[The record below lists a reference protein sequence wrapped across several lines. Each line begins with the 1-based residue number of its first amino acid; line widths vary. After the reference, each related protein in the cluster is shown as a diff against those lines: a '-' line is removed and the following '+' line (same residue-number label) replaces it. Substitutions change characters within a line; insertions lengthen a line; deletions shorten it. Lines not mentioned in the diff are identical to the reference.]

1 MRILELFIPKEQKF
15 FIMLKDQTDNVMQA
29 AILFNKFVREFNSL
43 NQNQRQD
50 FVKKISDLEHRG
62 DRITHFIMD
71 RLNESFITPIDKEDL
86 HRLVMLLDDV
96 IDLINVVTR
105 QMVIYNLKS
114 LDSSIERFGSIIQEG
129 LYETSMAIHSLKMM
143 KYSKKNAIRINQLEN
158 EADELFR
165 KVIGDLFANG
175 KDPVKIIK
183 FKDICSN
190 LELITDKIED
200 VSVVLDNIVIKN
212 A

>member
-1 MRILELFIPKEQKF
+1 
-15 FIMLKDQTDNVMQA
+15 
-29 AILFNKFVREFNSL
+29 
-43 NQNQRQD
+43 
-50 FVKKISDLEHRG
+50 
-62 DRITHFIMD
+62 
-71 RLNESFITPIDKEDL
+71 
-86 HRLVMLLDDV
+86 
-96 IDLINVVTR
+96 
-105 QMVIYNLKS
+105 
-114 LDSSIERFGSIIQEG
+114 
-129 LYETSMAIHSLKMM
+129 M